1 MNFGRLLRKFLS
13 QEVCKILSAGVL
25 SLKFNKNGVESEFLK
40 RTLEMDAKIMVV
52 IGLMNVSFKI
62 CKIMITENIF

>member
-25 SLKFNKNGVESEFLK
+25 IRKFNKNGVESEFLK

-62 CKIMITENIF
+62 CKIMIRKSLF